1 MKIKLL
7 VAAAL
12 LSLSFYA
19 NPALA
24 GDEYSFDHG
33 PYLQEVGNKGVSFL
47 FTTTGKGFSWVEVKK
62 QGAPDSDA
70 KVYYSRRDG
79 LKEANNTFNAIRVHD
94 LEPGTAYQYRLC
106 SKEITTFQPY
116 KVVYGK
122 EIQSPWY
129 DFKTFSP
136 RIDECSLF
144 AASDIHDDPGKLK
157 KLLELGDYG
166 SCDAM
171 FLVGDITSYCTSA
184 GQPYKSYIDLCV
196 NMFAKEKPFILVR
209 GNHETRGALAR
220 DYSGYVPQESGNI
233 YGTQTIGDTF
243 VIFLDCGEDKPD
255 THPVYAGL
263 TDFDH
268 YRTEQAEWLKGV
280 LQSPDFKKARHRIVM
295 SHFPISE
302 IEQYNKEHGMNDIS
316 SKMLNMLNKA
326 GIDLMIAGHTHRYD
340 FHEPVRG
347 KRNYPL
353 LVGSNHSGARL
364 DIDRSGIKMR
374 AFDTDGKTL
383 IEKKFPTKR

>member
-1 MKIKLL
+1 M
-7 VAAAL
+7 
-12 LSLSFYA
+12 
-19 NPALA
+19 
-24 GDEYSFDHG
+24 
-33 PYLQEVGNKGVSFL
+33 
-47 FTTTGKGFSWVEVKK
+47 
-62 QGAPDSDA
+62 
-70 KVYYSRRDG
+70 
-79 LKEANNTFNAIRVHD
+79 
-94 LEPGTAYQYRLC
+94 
-106 SKEITTFQPY
+106 
-116 KVVYGK
+116 
-122 EIQSPWY
+122 
-129 DFKTFSP
+129 
-136 RIDECSLF
+136 
-144 AASDIHDDPGKLK
+144 
-157 KLLELGDYG
+157 
-166 SCDAM
+166 
-171 FLVGDITSYCTSA
+171 
-184 GQPYKSYIDLCV
+184 
-196 NMFAKEKPFILVR
+196 
-209 GNHETRGALAR
+209 
-220 DYSGYVPQESGNI
+220 
-233 YGTQTIGDTF
+233 
-243 VIFLDCGEDKPD
+243 
-255 THPVYAGL
+255 